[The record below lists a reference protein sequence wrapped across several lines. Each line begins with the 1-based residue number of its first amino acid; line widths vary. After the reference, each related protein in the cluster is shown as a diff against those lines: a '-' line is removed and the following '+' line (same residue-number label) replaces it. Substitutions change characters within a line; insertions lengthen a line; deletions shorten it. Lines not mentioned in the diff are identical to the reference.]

1 MLSGP
6 ISDLRFQTFEDR
18 NFSGIESLTV
28 DAEGLPC
35 FAWVRTDGTPSV
47 IPLRASLP
55 LNGSGQLCFFSIDP
69 PRI

>member
-28 DAEGLPC
+28 DAG
-35 FAWVRTDGTPSV
+35 
-47 IPLRASLP
+47 
-55 LNGSGQLCFFSIDP
+55 DP
-69 PRI
+69 PTSSLALLGFGLMGLLVSFRCEPVCP